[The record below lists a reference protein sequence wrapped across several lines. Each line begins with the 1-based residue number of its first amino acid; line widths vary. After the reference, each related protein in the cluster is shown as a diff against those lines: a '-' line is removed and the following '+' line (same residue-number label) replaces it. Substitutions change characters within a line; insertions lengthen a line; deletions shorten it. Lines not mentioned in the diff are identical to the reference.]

1 MSVSEGTHW
10 LVGGRVVD
18 GIEVESSTVVD
29 SVDVLVRVSG
39 RDELCVS

>member
-18 GIEVESSTVVD
+18 GIEVEGTILVD
-29 SVDVLVRVSG
+29 SVDVLVRVSD